1 MDKNK
6 IAMAVGFA
14 GGGVFFMLNLATKGQ
29 VPGGF
34 QGGVL
39 GFIIGYALARL
50 VLAFIPAKKKTK
62 DSASVS
68 PK

>member
-6 IAMAVGFA
+6 IAMAVGFG
-14 GGGVFFMLNLATKGQ
+14 GGGVFLILNLATKGQ

-34 QGGVL
+34 QGGFL

-50 VLAFIPAKKKTK
+50 VLAFIPSKKKDE
-62 DSASVS
+62 DSASV
-68 PK
+68 